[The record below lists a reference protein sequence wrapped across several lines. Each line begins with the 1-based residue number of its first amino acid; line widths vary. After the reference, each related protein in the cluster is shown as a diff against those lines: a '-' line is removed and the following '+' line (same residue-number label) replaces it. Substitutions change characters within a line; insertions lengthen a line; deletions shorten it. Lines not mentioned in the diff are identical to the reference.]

1 MNTKKGVELEVNK
14 PKRELNE
21 WDSGNIGIYSL
32 AKNYE
37 RQIEKLF
44 DGQPEENVRAYT
56 DFLKRAKFEGIS
68 ISRRGNYLL
77 ALRALKEVMGKRL
90 VSTINKDDVQG
101 FLDKISV
108 HSQATVKIRFY
119 CLKKFLKFLGKV
131 ELLGDLKPPPE
142 GDVKVKASDLLTR
155 EELEKI
161 LQACPTVRGK
171 AFLMMLY
178 ESGARIGELL
188 NLRVCDVLFDPNG
201 ALVEINGKTGRR
213 RIRLVESAQ
222 HLSEWLK
229 ELKATR
235 PNAIYA
241 WVGVRDN
248 QPSKYPATTKF
259 IKDTAKLAG
268 LRKRVYPHLFR
279 HSRASELAQKLREPQ
294 LRAFMGWTGASD
306 IPQVYI
312 HLSAQDMDRA
322 ILELYHK
329 DETPKTEMQDIMKF
343 FDIYKQM
350 KAL

>member
-1 MNTKKGVELEVNK
+1 MDTKKGTGLEVTK

-21 WDSGNIGIYSL
+21 WDSKVGIYNL
-32 AKNYE
+32 ATNYE

-77 ALRALKEVMGKRL
+77 ALRALKEVLGERP
-90 VSTINKDDVQG
+90 VSSVGKDDVQA

-108 HSQATVKIRFY
+108 RSQATQKIRFY

-131 ELLGDLKPPPE
+131 ELLSDLKPPRE

-155 EELEKI
+155 EELEGMM
-161 LQACPTVRGK
+161 QACPTVRGK

-188 NLRVCDVLFDPNG
+188 NLRVSDVLFDPNG

-222 HLSEWLK
+222 LLSEWFK

-235 PNAIYA
+235 PKAAYVWA
-241 WVGVRDN
+241 GLSDDM
-248 QPSKYPATTKF
+248 PSRYPATAKF
-259 IKDTAKLAG
+259 IKETAKLAG
-268 LRKRVYPHLFR
+268 LRKRIYPHIFR

-294 LRAFMGWTGASD
+294 LRAFMGWAGASD
-306 IPQVYI
+306 MPRIYI
-312 HLSAQDMDRA
+312 HLSAHDMDRA
-322 ILELYHK
+322 ILELYQK
-329 DETPKTEMQDIMKF
+329 AETPKNEMQDFLKF
-343 FDIYKQM
+343 FDIYRQM